1 MMKTA
6 ILTDTNS
13 GITIEEAQQRGLYV
27 LPMPVIIDGKD
38 YLEGVN
44 VTHADLYAAM
54 RAGKDIHSSQPAPGD
69 FIDMW
74 NRIFAEGYDELVYIP
89 MSSGLSGFYE
99 TACCFAGTWS
109 GQVYVV
115 NNRRISVTLYE
126 SVLEALRMAQQGMSA
141 AAIKASLEVHAV
153 DSSIYITVNTLEYLK
168 RSGRVT
174 PAGAAIAEILSLK
187 PVLTIQ
193 GEKLDAYAKVRGI
206 YTLAD
211 AFLKQDDITLI
222 EKKDY
227 IANPKPNG
235 YRSLHLIVETPI
247 FLHDKKKMMKVEVQ
261 FRTISMDWWASLEH
275 KIRYK
280 KDVEITPEIAQ
291 ELFDCAEMSAELDR
305 RMETIQN
312 TVFPS

>member
-6 ILTDTNS
+6 IMTDTNS
-13 GITIEEAQQRGLYV
+13 GITIEEAQQRGFYV
-27 LPMPVIIDGKD
+27 LQMPVIIDGKD

-54 RAGKDIHSSQPAPGD
+54 RAEKDIHSSQPAPGD

-89 MSSGLSGFYE
+89 MSSGLSGSYE

-193 GEKLDAYAKVRGI
+193 GEKLDAYAKVRGMKNSQKRMI
-206 YTLAD
+206 AATADDLVRRFGDFHPDQIRIGAAGTFENPDDAKRWTWQLAEAFPQYQVYYQPLSCSIACHVGID
-211 AFLKQDDITLI
+211 AAGL
-222 EKKDY
+222 
-227 IANPKPNG
+227 G
-235 YRSLHLIVETPI
+235 
-247 FLHDKKKMMKVEVQ
+247 
-261 FRTISMDWWASLEH
+261 ISCLQ
-275 KIRYK
+275 
-280 KDVEITPEIAQ
+280 P
-291 ELFDCAEMSAELDR
+291 
-305 RMETIQN
+305 
-312 TVFPS
+312 

>member
-6 ILTDTNS
+6 IMTDTNS

-27 LPMPVIIDGKD
+27 LQMPVIIDGKD

-54 RAGKDIHSSQPAPGD
+54 RAEKDIHSSQPAPGD

-89 MSSGLSGFYE
+89 MSSGLSGSYE

-193 GEKLDAYAKVRGI
+193 GEKLDAYAKVRGMKNSQKRMI
-206 YTLAD
+206 AATAD
-211 AFLKQDDITLI
+211 DL
-222 EKKDY
+222 
-227 IANPKPNG
+227 
-235 YRSLHLIVETPI
+235 V
-247 FLHDKKKMMKVEVQ
+247 
-261 FRTISMDWWASLEH
+261 
-275 KIRYK
+275 
-280 KDVEITPEIAQ
+280 
-291 ELFDCAEMSAELDR
+291 
-305 RMETIQN
+305 
-312 TVFPS
+312 